1 MASFRFFCIAFFCVI
16 GFIPHYW
23 RAEAACPKPIW
34 LPLSNCTI
42 ARANTPTVDSWGT
55 LLAVRSSGQELC
67 LVPSTALNN
76 SILMG
81 VDVCRPDNRPNSTLD
96 QCRSRRGGLLDV
108 AAMGSSFIPIAT
120 SSLVPDDGWRMIM
133 APSQPFQQAGKTTLN
148 LLSDA
153 SIEMPVAIV
162 TEGQNHTTSELG
174 LGLSSVFLQS
184 LVDAGLIAAR
194 VFGLNAGSQST
205 AQPREGSLVLG
216 GYDMASI
223 SSHFTEYPMDY
234 PLLEDISNRVCPL
247 QVKIRKLILRPAD
260 GDDITLS
267 DEGSDID
274 ACIEPYDNLF
284 RLPTFALDL
293 FKQHTQ
299 WTSDTTED
307 PELLVPEPGLL
318 YPSSTGFNGSLLISL
333 NNDFEVEIPNAELQ
347 HPLRGIAA
355 NGTRVLNNNITEA
368 NVYFNSA
375 PLQAAVLGK
384 VFLSQVTLEEQT
396 VLGKVYLAVDYDAKR
411 FKLAR
416 QIQRDVTPNPVHL
429 SPCSSNKLGVG
440 SIAAIVI
447 GSVLGL
453 LIALLLWSGWYF
465 RKRLEAI
472 DWKVEHFPHSQN
484 QTQTLPVQPVQPA
497 QVTF

>member
-1 MASFRFFCIAFFCVI
+1 
-16 GFIPHYW
+16 
-23 RAEAACPKPIW
+23 
-34 LPLSNCTI
+34 
-42 ARANTPTVDSWGT
+42 
-55 LLAVRSSGQELC
+55 
-67 LVPSTALNN
+67 
-76 SILMG
+76 MG
-81 VDVCRPDNRPNSTLD
+81 VDVCRPDNRPNTTLD

-120 SSLVPDDGWRMIM
+120 SSLVPDDGWRKFMD
-133 APSQPFQQAGKTTLN
+133 PSQPFQQAGKTTLD
-148 LLSDA
+148 LPSDA

-216 GYDMASI
+216 GYDTASI

-234 PLLEDISNRVCPL
+234 PLLKEISNRVCPL

-267 DEGSDID
+267 DEGSEID

-284 RLPTFALDL
+284 RLPTFAFDL

-299 WTSDTTED
+299 WTSDTTGD
-307 PELLVPEPGLL
+307 PELLVTEPGLF

-375 PLQAAVLGK
+375 PLQAVVLGK
-384 VFLSQVTLEEQT
+384 AFLSQ
-396 VLGKVYLAVDYDAKR
+396 VYLAVDYDAKR

-416 QIQRDVTPNPVHL
+416 QIQRDVTPNPAHL
-429 SPCSSNKLGVG
+429 SPCSSKKLGGG

-472 DWKVEHFPHSQN
+472 NWKVEHFPHSQS
-484 QTQTLPVQPVQPA
+484 QTKTVPLQHA
-497 QVTF
+497 